1 MADLPRYQTM
11 GVQVAD
17 LPRISTAP
25 QQVAAQ
31 GFSSLAQNLDR
42 MLSYAEDVATTEAK
56 KAGAKYAVENPLTKS
71 QIEQAVATPKKLKVK
86 GGGDVFQQSYEN
98 TMASQLS
105 SDLLLDADVELKDI
119 ENRFQMGLLSKDKA
133 KERFTDL
140 LDGQSAL
147 MVGVSPEFSV
157 KHRAALAATAS
168 TSYKK
173 ILDIEMK
180 TYMGIEKSKLEV
192 SIQQLP
198 SVMEDIIKY
207 QTGTIDPETNKVV
220 DINQLINA
228 KVSQY
233 ADSIK
238 KLNGDNT
245 YFVKALEIAR
255 EAKVSSVTS
264 YLTDKK
270 LTSSPSKALEM
281 IASGNMGPLSSI
293 YKGLNDADRDKI
305 ETSVLKK
312 FGDVERA
319 RQIDEARVAKGN
331 ESYAINQR
339 DLFYRGEIDENTLI
353 SRLKSVNQL
362 KPEELKVIRTEGR
375 PANQEVFGRLESMA
389 VKGNISE
396 ADLDKKAEAGEI
408 SWKQRNDLSRI
419 VRDKNT
425 PMGKARQYVDSS
437 LGVPDPL
444 TPGFRNERKRAAE
457 VKAALQ
463 LEEEE
468 ALQLNKPFNPV
479 KRAQELVKSRQQE
492 DDVKMD
498 ETVRKDLKRLL
509 EEDGVKYSE
518 DYTDDDL
525 KAIGI
530 KSPDRRK
537 KIMNKIKALKGDE

>member
-1 MADLPRYQTM
+1 MAELPRYQSL

-42 MLSYAEDVATTEAK
+42 MLSYAEDAATTEAK

-71 QIEQAVATPKKLKVK
+71 QIQEAIASPQQLKVK
-86 GGGDVFQQSYEN
+86 GGGKVFQQAYEN

-119 ENRFQMGLLSKDKA
+119 ENRFQMGQLSKDKA
-133 KERFTDL
+133 QQRLNDL

-173 ILDIEMK
+173 ILDIEFK
-180 TYMGIEKSKLEV
+180 TYQGIEKSKLEV

-198 SVMEDIIKY
+198 SVIEDIIKY
-207 QTGTIDPETNKVV
+207 QSNSIDPETGKTV
-220 DINQLINA
+220 DVNQLINA
-228 KVSQY
+228 KVGQF

-245 YFVKALEIAR
+245 FFVKALEIANI
-255 EAKVSSVTS
+255 AKINAVVS
-264 YLTDKK
+264 YMTDKTVTK
-270 LTSSPSKALEM
+270 SPGQALEM
-281 IASGNMGPLSSI
+281 IASGKVGNLSSI
-293 YKGLNDADRDKI
+293 YAGLNSNDKDKI
-305 ETSVLKK
+305 ETEVLKK
-312 FGDVERA
+312 FGNVERA

-331 ESYAINQR
+331 ENYAITQR

-362 KPEELKVIRTEGR
+362 KPEELKTIRMEGR
-375 PANQEVFGRLESMA
+375 PASQEVFGRLEGLA
-389 VKGNISE
+389 VKGIISE
-396 ADLDKKAEAGEI
+396 TDLDGKAQAGEI
-408 SWKQRNDLSRI
+408 SWKQRNDLARL
-419 VRDKNT
+419 VRDKNS
-425 PMGKARQYVDSS
+425 PMGKARQFVDSS

-444 TPGFRNERKRAAE
+444 TPGFRNERRRAAE

-468 ALQLNKPFNPV
+468 ALQEGKPFNPV

-498 ETVRKDLKRLL
+498 KQMREDLERLL
-509 EEDGVKYSE
+509 KEEGIRYSE
-518 DYTDDDL
+518 DYTDADL
-525 KAIGI
+525 KSMGI

-537 KIMNKIKALKGDE
+537 TIMRKIKSLKGDE

>member
-17 LPRISTAP
+17 LPKISTAP

-42 MLSYAEDVATTEAK
+42 MLSYAEDAAVTEAK

-71 QIEQAVATPKKLKVK
+71 QIQEAIATPQKLKVK
-86 GGGDVFQQSYEN
+86 GGGSVFQQSYEN

-105 SDLLLDADVELKDI
+105 SDLLLEADVELKDI

-198 SVMEDIIKY
+198 GVIEDIIKY
-207 QTGTIDPETNKVV
+207 QTGSIDAETGQPIDV
-220 DINQLINA
+220 NQLINA
-228 KVSQY
+228 KVNQF

-245 YFVKALEIAR
+245 FFVKALEIANQ
-255 EAKVSSVTS
+255 AKVSSVVS
-264 YLTDKK
+264 YMTDRTITK
-270 LTSSPSKALEM
+270 SPSKALDM
-281 IASGNMGPLSSI
+281 LASGDAGPLSSI
-293 YKGLNDADRDKI
+293 YKGLNSADRDKI

-319 RQIDEARVAKGN
+319 RQIDEARTAKSN
-331 ESYAINQR
+331 ENYAITQR
-339 DLFYRGEIDENTLI
+339 DLFYRGQIDENTLV

-362 KPEELKVIRTEGR
+362 KPEELKTIRMEGR
-375 PANQEVFGRLESMA
+375 PASQETFGRLESMA
-389 VKGNISE
+389 VKGIISE
-396 ADLDKKAEAGEI
+396 TELDKKAESGDI
-408 SWKQRNDLSRI
+408 SWKQRNDLARL

-425 PMGKARQYVDSS
+425 AMGKARQYVDSS

-457 VKAALQ
+457 VKATLQ
-463 LEEEE
+463 LEEET
-468 ALQLNKPFNPV
+468 ALQDGKPFNPMQ
-479 KRAQELVKSRQQE
+479 RAQELVKARQQE

-498 ETVRKDLKRLL
+498 ELIRKDLQKLCT
-509 EEDGVKYSE
+509 EENIKYSE
-518 DYTDDDL
+518 EYTDADL

-530 KSPDRRK
+530 KSEARRRK
-537 KIMNKIKALKGDE
+537 IMSKIEALKAEK

>member
-1 MADLPRYQTM
+1 MADLPRYQSL

-17 LPRISTAP
+17 LPKISTAP
-25 QQVAAQ
+25 QQVASQ

-42 MLSYAEDVATTEAK
+42 MLSYAEDAATTEAK

-71 QIEQAVATPKKLKVK
+71 QIQEAIASPQQLKVK
-86 GGGDVFQQSYEN
+86 GGGKVFQQAYEN

-119 ENRFQMGLLSKDKA
+119 ENRFQMGQLSKDKA
-133 KERFTDL
+133 QQRLNDL

-173 ILDIEMK
+173 ILDIEFK
-180 TYMGIEKSKLEV
+180 TYQGIEKSKLEV

-198 SVMEDIIKY
+198 SVIEDIIKY
-207 QTGTIDPETNKVV
+207 QADSIDPETGKTV
-220 DINQLINA
+220 DVNQLINA
-228 KVSQY
+228 KVGQF

-245 YFVKALEIAR
+245 FFVKALEIANV
-255 EAKVSSVTS
+255 AKINAVVS
-264 YLTDKK
+264 YMTDKTITK
-270 LTSSPSKALEM
+270 SPSQALEM
-281 IASGNMGPLSSI
+281 ITSGKVGNLSSI
-293 YKGLNDADRDKI
+293 YAGLNSNDKDKI
-305 ETSVLKK
+305 ETEVLKK
-312 FGDVERA
+312 FGNVERA
-319 RQIDEARVAKGN
+319 RQIDEARTAKGN
-331 ESYAINQR
+331 ESYAITQR

-362 KPEELKVIRTEGR
+362 KPEELKTIRTEGR
-375 PANQEVFGRLESMA
+375 PASQEVFGRLESMA
-389 VKGNISE
+389 VKGIISE
-396 ADLDKKAEAGEI
+396 TDLDNKAQGGEI
-408 SWKQRNDLSRI
+408 SWKQRNDLARI
-419 VRDKNT
+419 VRDKNS
-425 PMGKARQYVDSS
+425 PMGKARQFVDSS

-444 TPGFRNERKRAAE
+444 TPGFRNERRRAAE

-468 ALQLNKPFNPV
+468 ALQSGKPFNPV
-479 KRAQELVKSRQQE
+479 QRAQELVKTRQQE

-498 ETVRKDLKRLL
+498 QQMRQDLEKLL
-509 EEDGVKYSE
+509 KEEGIKYSE

-525 KAIGI
+525 KAMGI

-537 KIMNKIKALKGDE
+537 TIMRKIKSLKGDE

>member
-1 MADLPRYQTM
+1 MAELPRYQSL

-42 MLSYAEDVATTEAK
+42 MLSYAEDAATTEAK

-71 QIEQAVATPKKLKVK
+71 QIQEAIASPQQLKVK
-86 GGGDVFQQSYEN
+86 GGGKVFQQAYEN

-119 ENRFQMGLLSKDKA
+119 ENRFQMGQLSKDKA
-133 KERFTDL
+133 QQRLNDL

-173 ILDIEMK
+173 ILDIEFK
-180 TYMGIEKSKLEV
+180 TYQGIEKSKLEV

-198 SVMEDIIKY
+198 SVIEDIIKY
-207 QTGTIDPETNKVV
+207 QSNSIDPETGKTV
-220 DINQLINA
+220 DVNQLINA
-228 KVSQY
+228 KVGQF

-245 YFVKALEIAR
+245 FFVKALEIANI
-255 EAKVSSVTS
+255 AKINAVVS
-264 YLTDKK
+264 YMTDKTVTK
-270 LTSSPSKALEM
+270 SPGQALEM
-281 IASGNMGPLSSI
+281 ISSGKVGNLSSI
-293 YKGLNDADRDKI
+293 YAGLNSNDKDKI
-305 ETSVLKK
+305 ETEVLKK
-312 FGDVERA
+312 FGNVERA

-331 ESYAINQR
+331 ENYAITQR

-362 KPEELKVIRTEGR
+362 KPEELKTIRMEGR
-375 PANQEVFGRLESMA
+375 PASQEVFGRLEGLA
-389 VKGNISE
+389 VKGIISE
-396 ADLDKKAEAGEI
+396 TDLDGKAQAGEI
-408 SWKQRNDLSRI
+408 SWKQRNDLARL
-419 VRDKNT
+419 VRDKNS
-425 PMGKARQYVDSS
+425 PMGKARQFVDSS

-444 TPGFRNERKRAAE
+444 TPGFRNERRRAAE

-468 ALQLNKPFNPV
+468 ALQEGKPFNPV

-498 ETVRKDLKRLL
+498 QQMRQDLERLL
-509 EEDGVKYSE
+509 KEENIRYSE
-518 DYTDDDL
+518 DYTDADL
-525 KAIGI
+525 KSMGI

-537 KIMNKIKALKGDE
+537 TIMRKIKSLKGDE

>member
-42 MLSYAEDVATTEAK
+42 MLSYAEDAATTEAK

-71 QIEQAVATPKKLKVK
+71 QIQEAIASPQQLKVK
-86 GGGDVFQQSYEN
+86 GGGKVFQQAYEN

-119 ENRFQMGLLSKDKA
+119 ENRFQMGQLSKDKA
-133 KERFTDL
+133 QQRLNDL

-173 ILDIEMK
+173 ILDIEFK
-180 TYMGIEKSKLEV
+180 TYQGIEKSKLEV

-198 SVMEDIIKY
+198 SVIEDIIKY
-207 QTGTIDPETNKVV
+207 QSNSIDPETGKTV
-220 DINQLINA
+220 DVNQLINA
-228 KVSQY
+228 KIGQF

-245 YFVKALEIAR
+245 FFVKALEIANI
-255 EAKVSSVTS
+255 AKINAVVS
-264 YLTDKK
+264 YMTDKTVTK
-270 LTSSPSKALEM
+270 SPGQALEM
-281 IASGNMGPLSSI
+281 IASGKVGNLSSI
-293 YKGLNDADRDKI
+293 YAGLNSNDKDKI
-305 ETSVLKK
+305 ETEVLKK
-312 FGDVERA
+312 FGNVERA

-331 ESYAINQR
+331 ENYAITQR

-362 KPEELKVIRTEGR
+362 KPEELKTIRMEGR
-375 PANQEVFGRLESMA
+375 PATQEVFGRLEGLA
-389 VKGNISE
+389 VKGIISE
-396 ADLDKKAEAGEI
+396 TDLDGKAQAGEI
-408 SWKQRNDLSRI
+408 SWKQRNDLARL
-419 VRDKNT
+419 VRDKNS
-425 PMGKARQYVDSS
+425 PMGKARQFVDSS

-444 TPGFRNERKRAAE
+444 TPGFRNERRRAAE

-468 ALQLNKPFNPV
+468 ALQEGKPFNPV

-498 ETVRKDLKRLL
+498 KQMREDLERLL
-509 EEDGVKYSE
+509 KEEGIRYSE
-518 DYTDDDL
+518 DYTDADL
-525 KAIGI
+525 KSMGI

-537 KIMNKIKALKGDE
+537 TIMRKIKSLKGDE